1 MVPLQA
7 CAGWAKTVNCHAHPR
22 ILLPQNRCLPEPL
35 AAPFPHQP
43 EPRCNTLDF
52 VPKSVCQG
60 AKPIRIPAER
70 VRTYAEKWQNFTIS
84 GCSFIGEY
92 GILGLV
98 QQIRIWRGDLHEKEH
113 IKNRRFGNADYSCC
127 IYNVCGEPSRNEF
140 SLEQYHY
147 LVTVWFVCSCDS
159 RATYCT

>member
-1 MVPLQA
+1 MSKKEA
-7 CAGWAKTVNCHAHPR
+7 R
-22 ILLPQNRCLPEPL
+22 RPEPSCFFGGRYRTRTARPRRRRGNQSPSGAL
-35 AAPFPHQP
+35 ISARFPTA
-43 EPRCNTLDF
+43 RNVYRDDYRF
-52 VPKSVCQG
+52 VVDGTGLEQQRRPQRNRKFHSTG
-60 AKPIRIPAER
+60 G
-70 VRTYAEKWQNFTIS
+70 Y
-84 GCSFIGEY
+84 SFIGEY

-98 QQIRIWRGDLHEKEH
+98 QQIKIWRGDLHEKER

-159 RATYCT
+159 RAAYCA

>member
-60 AKPIRIPAER
+60 AKPLRIPAER

>member
-1 MVPLQA
+1 MI
-7 CAGWAKTVNCHAHPR
+7 PR
-22 ILLPQNRCLPEPL
+22 PFGLGIFCGGRYRARTARPRRRRGNQSPSGALISARFPTARNVYRDDYRFVVDGTGLKQQRRPQRNRI
-35 AAPFPHQP
+35 FHS
-43 EPRCNTLDF
+43 TGGY
-52 VPKSVCQG
+52 S
-60 AKPIRIPAER
+60 
-70 VRTYAEKWQNFTIS
+70 S
-84 GCSFIGEY
+84 IGEY

-98 QQIRIWRGDLHEKEH
+98 QQIKIWRGDLHEKER

-159 RATYCT
+159 RAAYCA

>member
-1 MVPLQA
+1 MI
-7 CAGWAKTVNCHAHPR
+7 PR
-22 ILLPQNRCLPEPL
+22 PFGLGIFCGGRYRARTARPRRRRGNQSPSGALISARFPTARNVYRDDYRFVVDGTGLKQQRRPQRNRK
-35 AAPFPHQP
+35 FHS
-43 EPRCNTLDF
+43 TGGY
-52 VPKSVCQG
+52 S
-60 AKPIRIPAER
+60 
-70 VRTYAEKWQNFTIS
+70 S
-84 GCSFIGEY
+84 IGEY

-98 QQIRIWRGDLHEKEH
+98 QQIKIWRGDLHEKEH